1 MQTQIKNYV
10 VIEFPLH
17 TSQVQLWS
25 HGTEAHAHYV
35 FLLGH
40 LTFLIQVL
48 QLQPENAKAL
58 FRSGVAKLNLN
69 RLEGAEED
77 LKKAETLDPEGN
89 GSAKHSQ

>member
-1 MQTQIKNYV
+1 
-10 VIEFPLH
+10 
-17 TSQVQLWS
+17 
-25 HGTEAHAHYV
+25 
-35 FLLGH
+35 
-40 LTFLIQVL
+40 L

>member
-1 MQTQIKNYV
+1 MQTQIKNRV
-10 VIEFPLH
+10 VICI
-17 TSQVQLWS
+17 SQAALDTWNR
-25 HGTEAHAHYV
+25 GTCSLCVPAWN
-35 FLLGH
+35 H